1 MAVHALLLSCSLTH
15 IQRNYRANKQI
26 IKRTCIHVR
35 ITLIFIRFV
44 ACPKPQILLRSISIL
59 LTLFLCDS
67 VLFFQKV
74 SLCMY
79 TQQFVTQINKSWYII
94 RRLHHSVRIAVW
106 NFKLLTT
113 FETHFF
119 NRQWI
124 MFGEAVYFL
133 EGQGRQTF
141 VHPSSSLSF
150 LWASASLSDCAGP
163 SVLMFSNED
172 ESSLDPS
179 TSAETSPL
187 LWWCTLSDMA
197 VVSGRVPGD
206 LLTKKIQFSLV
217 LKPWLYQEQFK
228 SSKLKFK
235 KILFLISFR
244 LN

>member
-1 MAVHALLLSCSLTH
+1 MLFSSLSLALSH
-15 IQRNYRANKQI
+15 IQRNYQANKQI
-26 IKRTCIHVR
+26 INRTCTHVR
-35 ITLIFIRFV
+35 ITLFFIRFV

-59 LTLFLCDS
+59 LTLFLCDY
-67 VLFFQKV
+67 VLFFPKV

-79 TQQFVTQINKSWYII
+79 TQQFVTQINKSGYII

-113 FETHFF
+113 FETIFF
-119 NRQWI
+119 QP
-124 MFGEAVYFL
+124 AVNHVWRSGVFL
-133 EGQGRQTF
+133 GSHPTGQGRQTF

-187 LWWCTLSDMA
+187 LW
-197 VVSGRVPGD
+197 
-206 LLTKKIQFSLV
+206 
-217 LKPWLYQEQFK
+217 
-228 SSKLKFK
+228 
-235 KILFLISFR
+235 
-244 LN
+244 